1 MNTGLPAEDSEPNR
15 LWRFDGDGGIN
26 RSMPSEVF
34 SYYRS
39 FAYLHDRVV
48 LELQAELAQLEA
60 CLMELDC
67 KIDVDPED
75 DLQHEVS
82 KTLSVNSNED
92 RTGIDHV
99 DERPSILHEL
109 ESRLSHSSKFRDEP
123 S

>member
-1 MNTGLPAEDSEPNR
+1 
-15 LWRFDGDGGIN
+15 
-26 RSMPSEVF
+26 
-34 SYYRS
+34 
-39 FAYLHDRVV
+39 
-48 LELQAELAQLEA
+48 
-60 CLMELDC
+60 MEHDC

-75 DLQHEVS
+75 DLQHEIS